1 MKKIP
6 LIVWI
11 ILICLV
17 LVHYFYT
24 PEKPEIVTG
33 EMLIDLTHQ
42 EAQPNLE
49 NLWDTLVRE
58 QAFSN
63 ESAVLLQMNQ
73 YIVKNGVIESTHL
86 YFTGEKDREQYLYEV
101 YAYPEGNISFKSQ
114 KFEGPLEGA
123 HPLAILREIDS
134 IDFGALGALSPGES
148 NVTLQTLK
156 HEGEKAYNQ
165 SHSDLYAFSNGSL
178 RPLKKVTFPHGSCW
192 YTIKITRLNE
202 PGVEQPERN
211 TTSEVISDHIIV
223 FIEQDLA
230 LADTVI
236 SA

>member
-6 LIVWI
+6 LIIIWV
-11 ILICLV
+11 ILISLV
-17 LVHYFYT
+17 FVHYFYT
-24 PEKPEIVTG
+24 PEMPEIATG
-33 EMLIDLTHQ
+33 EIKIDPG
-42 EAQPNLE
+42 ERQPDLVR
-49 NLWDTLVRE
+49 LWDALVHE
-58 QAFSN
+58 QGFAN

-86 YFTGEKDREQYLYEV
+86 YFTGKRDGEQYLYEV

-156 HEGEKAYNQ
+156 HEGEKTYNE
-165 SHSDLYAFSNGSL
+165 SYGDLYVFSNGSL
-178 RPLKKVTFPHGSCW
+178 RPLKEVTFPHGSCW

-211 TTSEVISDHIIV
+211 TTSKVMSDYIIV

-236 SA
+236 ST